1 MNAPWQANLPNMYDK
16 GSRTANMR
24 KVYDEQG
31 NFLRFE
37 PIEETTTTTDE
48 TLDAAGRTTGIGDK
62 KNGGK
67 VKAKNGSIVS
77 AYKNL

>member
-1 MNAPWQANLPNMYDK
+1 MREVYDK
-16 GSRTANMR
+16 
-24 KVYDEQG
+24 QG
-31 NFLRFE
+31 NFLRYE
-37 PIEETTTTTDE
+37 PIEEDKTVTDE
-48 TLDAAGRTTGIGDK
+48 TLTAAGKTTGIGDK